1 MGMLASKTSRNIFLC
16 LFFLSGLGLVQVY
29 SSSFMFAT
37 EHYGNGLFFF
47 KKQMLFTALAW
58 MVFFF
63 LALTPWKYSRYLGM
77 ALWFFS
83 VLALVLTLLPQVGV
97 SVGGARRWIDLPFGF
112 RFQPSE
118 LLKVTTPFLLAWLLV
133 LKEQWPL
140 QKIFFW
146 SIPFFSLGFP
156 IMILILQPDFG
167 TVILLLSLIFA
178 LIFVLGL
185 PWLYFFV
192 GFVSVSGLLYY
203 LLTSQPYRFAR
214 WEAFLNPWEDP
225 SGKGFQVIQSFLG
238 IHSGGLFGS
247 GLGKGQSKLFFLP
260 EAHTDFTLAVFA
272 EETGF
277 LGLLVLLS
285 VYAFLIY
292 SGWKL
297 SLKVHD
303 FYEKMVSFALVF
315 VFAISVFVHCAV
327 NLGLLPAKGLA
338 LPFLSYGGSSLICV
352 FLLFGWLISIEKNNR
367 LNYIFDD
374 SL

>member
-1 MGMLASKTSRNIFLC
+1 MLGSKDSRNIFLC

-47 KKQMLFTALAW
+47 KKQMLFTVLAW
-58 MVFFF
+58 VVFFI
-63 LALTPWKYSRYLGM
+63 LALIPWKYSRYLGI

-83 VLALVLTLLPQVGV
+83 VLALVFTLLPQVGV
-97 SVGGARRWIDLPFGF
+97 SVGGARRWINLPFGF

-146 SIPFFSLGFP
+146 SIPFFALGFP

-192 GFVSVSGLLYY
+192 GFASVSGLLYY

-214 WEAFLNPWEDP
+214 WEAFLNPWKDP

-238 IHSGGLFGS
+238 IHSGGLFGT

-272 EETGF
+272 EEMGF
-277 LGLLVLLS
+277 LGLLVLFS

-292 SGWKL
+292 SGWNL

-303 FYEKMVSFALVF
+303 FYEKIVSFALVF
-315 VFAISVFVHCAV
+315 VFAVSVFVHCAV

-338 LPFLSYGGSSLICV
+338 LPFLSYGGSSLVCA

-367 LNYIFDD
+367 LNYIFDN

>member
-29 SSSFMFAT
+29 SSSFIFAT

-146 SIPFFSLGFP
+146 SIPFFALGFP

-192 GFVSVSGLLYY
+192 GFASVSGLLYY

-225 SGKGFQVIQSFLG
+225 LGKGFQVIQSFLG

-272 EETGF
+272 EEMGF

-338 LPFLSYGGSSLICV
+338 LPFLSYGGSSLVCA